1 MFIGPFIIERLLW
14 KNSKSQLQWRE
25 QKGTT
30 IDRSSHFYGPE
41 PGGYADGSPISSEFH
56 PTIGWRRHH
65 PPRQHPTRCSSC
77 VRPGNEAVATKPS
90 RVFKQAASGGHTEQ
104 LGAFNLRDP
113 MRWGFQ
119 FTWNERWSL
128 APAAAAFFFD
138 SDAAWLRWRCQTCS
152 SAQVDRP
159 TKRENGHVSLA
170 SRPVTSVIGISSI
183 LRLRRFIDLKKIT
196 FKF

>member
-1 MFIGPFIIERLLW
+1 MFLALQTGLFCRSRVGFKYAPALRVIGPFKLIIERLLCPE
-14 KNSKSQLQWRE
+14 KKKFRNHNCRE

-113 MRWGFQ
+113 MR
-119 FTWNERWSL
+119 
-128 APAAAAFFFD
+128 
-138 SDAAWLRWRCQTCS
+138 
-152 SAQVDRP
+152 
-159 TKRENGHVSLA
+159 
-170 SRPVTSVIGISSI
+170 
-183 LRLRRFIDLKKIT
+183 
-196 FKF
+196 